1 MIIKIAYLSLLT
13 IFFSSKGFAHSEHDK
28 ARFIANQGQDK
39 GKCDLA
45 LRPCKTLAYAVT
57 QANKG
62 DKILLAGGTY
72 PITSSEELFYLK
84 SALVP
89 VYGGYNRFDHYQSQS
104 PDSNPSLLLGV
115 PAEMADNLRQQGFTL
130 VADGKSQI
138 DEKQLKKQL
147 DSYASLNRMQ
157 SQQNCSNGQ
166 AGNFACNNI
175 DLLAHMPLSQFSTSP
190 GAASDI
196 WGHVDLNTGNEY
208 ALMGLTN
215 GIVVV
220 DISDAASPVEVATI
234 AGANSNWRDI
244 KVYQYYDDNLKV
256 WRAYAY
262 ATVDSTL
269 DHVTIIDLNNLPHS
283 VSLAE
288 KNTAVATAHNL
299 YISNT
304 DPTLNIAKA
313 GLTPSLQLLGTNKF
327 SGAFHNYSLENPAS
341 LTPLNNASVGSGYSH
356 DGSSVVISDNRAA
369 SDCQSNGHCTVFI
382 DFNENEMKLWN
393 ISDPDNISQLGTA
406 EYNDLAQEAK
416 YVHSGWASED
426 LQTIFLH
433 DEFDE
438 RVGGLNTTLR
448 MFSIADLNNP
458 VRIGTWTGDTAAA
471 DHNGYVRGN
480 RYYMST
486 YERGLTVLDISQ
498 AANPVEVAY
507 FDTFP
512 SSNNATYNGAWGV
525 YPFLPSGNILISD
538 INSGLYILKDNSQTS
553 LQGDI
558 SFSQSAISAVEGENI
573 QISVARNAGS
583 PTSDTGVSYQILPGS
598 ALAGEDYTP
607 VSGTLTW
614 TGGDNTTKTISV
626 PVLADVNDEFGESFY
641 LRLYNPTGGATLSS
655 PSYLT
660 VNIDGKAN
668 SGVIGFTQEEIIVPE
683 NQGPATI
690 TVSREGNAEGEVSV
704 NYQLEDSSALI
715 DEDVEN
721 TSGTLTWSDGD
732 KSNKTITLTLI
743 NDDLS
748 EEEETFTLNLASV
761 NNSRLGNFNQLAVT
775 ISDDESN
782 QAPSV
787 NLGEDSQVNTRQS
800 HTLTSTVSDREND
813 PLSYLW
819 SQSSGPSVT
828 MFDTS
833 QSSMSFIAPD
843 SASQLSF
850 SLAVTDSKGA
860 TTTDSIIITVIA
872 PEPDTGGSG
881 GNGGGAVNLRYLLL
895 LLPLIWRRLSR
906 KTGD

>member
-1 MIIKIAYLSLLT
+1 MIIKIVYLSLLT
-13 IFFSSKGFAHSEHDK
+13 TFFSSASFAHSEHDK
-28 ARFIANQGQDK
+28 ARFVANQGQDK

-45 LRPCKTLAYAVT
+45 LRPCKTIAYAVS

-62 DKILLAGGTY
+62 DKILVAGGTY
-72 PITSSEELFYLK
+72 PINSTEELFYLK

-104 PDSNPSLLLGV
+104 PDSNPTLLQGV
-115 PAEMADNLRQQGFTL
+115 PAEMAANLRQQGFSL
-130 VADGKSQI
+130 VGDGKSHI
-138 DEKQLKKQL
+138 DEKKLKKQL
-147 DSYASLNRMQ
+147 DNYASLSRAQ

-166 AGNFACNNI
+166 AGNFACKNI

-215 GIVVV
+215 GIAVV
-220 DISDAASPVEVATI
+220 DISDAANPVEVGTI

-244 KVYQYYDDNLKV
+244 KVYQYYDHNLKV

-262 ATVDSTL
+262 ATVDNTL
-269 DHVTIIDLNNLPHS
+269 DYVTIINLNNLPHS
-283 VSLAE
+283 VTLAE
-288 KNTAVATAHNL
+288 KNTAVATAHNI

-304 DPTLNIAKA
+304 DPTLNIAKQ
-313 GLTPSLQLLGTNKF
+313 GLTPSLQLLGANKF

-341 LTPLNNASVGSGYSH
+341 LTALNNASVGNGYTH

-369 SDCQSNGHCTVFI
+369 SDCQSNGNCTVFI

-393 ISDPDNISQLGTA
+393 ISNPDNISQLGS
-406 EYNDLAQEAK
+406 AQYDDVPLEAR

-426 LQTIFLH
+426 QQTIFLH

-458 VRIGTWTGDTAAA
+458 LQIGTWTGDTAAA

-498 AANPVEVAY
+498 AATPVEVAY

-512 SSNNATYNGAWGV
+512 SSDNATYNGAWGV
-525 YPFLPSGNILISD
+525 YPFLPSGNILLSD

-553 LQGDI
+553 PQGDI
-558 SFSQSAISAVEGENI
+558 SFSQSAISAVEGESI
-573 QISVARNAGS
+573 EISVQRNADA
-583 PTSDTGVSYQILPGS
+583 PTSDTSVSYQILPGS
-598 ALAGEDYTP
+598 ALPDEDYTQ

-614 TGGDNTTKTISV
+614 TGNDNTVKTISV
-626 PVLADVNDEFGESFY
+626 AVLADVDSEGDDEFGESFY
-641 LRLYNPTGGATLSS
+641 LRLYNPTGGATISS

-660 VNIDGKAN
+660 VNIAGKAN
-668 SGVIGFTQEEIIVPE
+668 TGVIGFTREEIILPE
-683 NQGPATI
+683 NQGPASI
-690 TVSREGNAEGEVSV
+690 TVSREGNTEGEVSV
-704 NYQLEDSSALI
+704 SYQLENNSALI

-732 KSNKTITLTLI
+732 KSNKTITLALI

-748 EEEETFTLNLASV
+748 EEEETFTLNLVSV
-761 NNSRLGNFNQLAVT
+761 NDSRLGNFNQLSVT

-787 NLGEDSQVNTRQS
+787 NLGEDKQVNTRQS
-800 HTLTSTVSDREND
+800 HTLTSTVSDPEND

-819 SQSSGPSVT
+819 SQSSGPTVT
-828 MFDTS
+828 MFDST
-833 QSSMSFIAPD
+833 QNSMSFIAPD
-843 SASQLSF
+843 NASQLSF

-860 TTTDSIIITVIA
+860 TTTDSINVTVVGSTS
-872 PEPDTGGSG
+872 DTGDSG
-881 GNGGGAVNLRYLLL
+881 GGGGAFHLSYLLM
-895 LLPLIWRRLSR
+895 LLPLIWRRR
-906 KTGD
+906 RR